1 MRTGRNSDDRD
12 VCTSK
17 RDQLVHDMLPVAE
30 RKAGAD
36 FVPVAQTYLPSS
48 IRSFPS
54 ELGDLQLENG
64 QELN

>member
-36 FVPVAQTYLPSS
+36 FVPVA
-48 IRSFPS
+48 
-54 ELGDLQLENG
+54 EA
-64 QELN
+64 